1 MRMHME
7 HRGKLKIDSPE
18 EMVFLMFWSSLLSK
32 VPYLF
37 AESLLHCLQ
46 RKRSYPTL
54 HKLVHNVCC
63 YMYIFI
69 RLPALQLL
77 LSLSMSVTSASRFL
91 IRSIEHGKAQ
101 AHTSMQSPSQNMAG
115 RPIPLALGTVQL
127 RRPFPAHSADAN
139 TSISVILNLILGAQL
154 VVICNQKRSVVFINH
169 DSMHS

>member
-1 MRMHME
+1 MHME

-77 LSLSMSVTSASRFL
+77 LSLSMSVTSALRFL
-91 IRSIEHGKAQ
+91 IRSIEHGKVQ
-101 AHTSMQSPSQNMAG
+101 AHTSMQSRPKYG
-115 RPIPLALGTVQL
+115 RPAYSFGSGNCLAQVRSSFG
-127 RRPFPAHSADAN
+127 RRKHINLCDLEPHVGCP
-139 TSISVILNLILGAQL
+139 ISRHLQSKAFRRLHQS
-154 VVICNQKRSVVFINH
+154 R
-169 DSMHS
+169 